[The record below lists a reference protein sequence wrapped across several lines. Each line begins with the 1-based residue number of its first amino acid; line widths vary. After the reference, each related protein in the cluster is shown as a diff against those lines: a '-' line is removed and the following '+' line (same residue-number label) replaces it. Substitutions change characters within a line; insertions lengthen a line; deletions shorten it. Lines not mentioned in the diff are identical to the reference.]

1 MKEINNYKISNPKI
15 ISKKIFTKYDN
26 KKSNIKY
33 LPKDNFIKNI
43 NQTSACNQNYV
54 SQTNP
59 ININNL
65 FKVFL
70 KSLNK
75 NYPVPLDL
83 HKYLPQ
89 TFDLINKLGLIN
101 YNIDYYSSIYTPL
114 SNYFIKDFNYLLE
127 TGIILFIISNSKG
140 NPTIARDLKNI
151 MKNNDDK
158 LIDDLSF
165 FIDND
170 TYLNKKVF
178 GFLSN
183 SFILNSPFY
192 IKDVPPNILDMFVK
206 SKQILNVI
214 NSKNYIDSYLWDQ
227 INGFLNDLFSSLKLK
242 NDYLRKITKE
252 ISFREVEI
260 WKNFFVLI
268 SQVLSVLNNI
278 KSYPI
283 SNKHD
288 LDRFMEVIYY
298 MNLTLKDNSYIFYL
312 KDKMVSNEHKNILNE
327 SIDNYQSHGVSYNE
341 AVKNSVTDLFSSYIS
356 YVSSFIRK
364 NLRNKDFTYGDFYH
378 FFKIYIYSSLLIEL
392 IKNSKDNT
400 QIFNFYK
407 NNLSSLVLTKYFA
420 NNFYQILNNPDKQK
434 VLSALEVLKSIS
446 QRATISAFPFDPNLP
461 KNRTL
466 YLRLNLW
473 IKTLKNLPK
482 DNNYK
487 DNVNIMISYLNKIL
501 KSYQNTDE
509 LSNILNNINFEN
521 VVQWINLL
529 DPLFNSLAG
538 SNISKKYGNLDYL
551 FSQLVI
557 NTYFKNRTANNYSDY
572 EFRDK
577 IIKNIYENDPELNSL
592 VDDLIFYNTL
602 KVNNRDPVF
611 NGFIDTLHNYYNSC
625 LTLV

>member
-1 MKEINNYKISNPKI
+1 M
-15 ISKKIFTKYDN
+15 
-26 KKSNIKY
+26 
-33 LPKDNFIKNI
+33 
-43 NQTSACNQNYV
+43 
-54 SQTNP
+54 
-59 ININNL
+59 
-65 FKVFL
+65 
-70 KSLNK
+70 
-75 NYPVPLDL
+75 
-83 HKYLPQ
+83 
-89 TFDLINKLGLIN
+89 
-101 YNIDYYSSIYTPL
+101 
-114 SNYFIKDFNYLLE
+114 
-127 TGIILFIISNSKG
+127 
-140 NPTIARDLKNI
+140 
-151 MKNNDDK
+151 
-158 LIDDLSF
+158 
-165 FIDND
+165 
-170 TYLNKKVF
+170 
-178 GFLSN
+178 
-183 SFILNSPFY
+183 
-192 IKDVPPNILDMFVK
+192 
-206 SKQILNVI
+206 
-214 NSKNYIDSYLWDQ
+214 
-227 INGFLNDLFSSLKLK
+227 
-242 NDYLRKITKE
+242 
-252 ISFREVEI
+252 
-260 WKNFFVLI
+260 
-268 SQVLSVLNNI
+268 
-278 KSYPI
+278 
-283 SNKHD
+283 
-288 LDRFMEVIYY
+288 
-298 MNLTLKDNSYIFYL
+298 
-312 KDKMVSNEHKNILNE
+312 
-327 SIDNYQSHGVSYNE
+327 
-341 AVKNSVTDLFSSYIS
+341 
-356 YVSSFIRK
+356 
-364 NLRNKDFTYGDFYH
+364 
-378 FFKIYIYSSLLIEL
+378 

-434 VLSALEVLKSIS
+434 VLPALEVLKSIS